1 MVSTQLK
8 SQTGNLPQVEVKIKN
23 VWNHHLIYVFYWE
36 FASLPHPRSPSFI
49 PSSNS
54 DLPSAAAK
62 RVMKGSEASCERS
75 FFHQCHAG
83 WWISPWQ
90 KQTLA
95 QLIATY
101 NNTSKLVFGENCID
115 TSYTKKHSKLGTFQK
130 SGGIFFK
137 MPKNISPQ
145 SFSSQ
150 NESPSIQLKPE
161 GPTATPHHPS
171 APNKS
176 GFRRSWVPW
185 AIHCSHCATATSQP
199 RCHQHRE
206 GVTKQLRKA
215 W

>member
-1 MVSTQLK
+1 M
-8 SQTGNLPQVEVKIKN
+8 
-23 VWNHHLIYVFYWE
+23 
-36 FASLPHPRSPSFI
+36 PSC
-49 PSSNS
+49 NS

-62 RVMKGSEASCERS
+62 RVMKGSEASCEPS

-115 TSYTKKHSKLGTFQK
+115 TSYTNKNMQRLKIIPNWALQKKT
-130 SGGIFFK
+130 GGMFSF
-137 MPKNISPQ
+137 SSQ

-150 NESPSIQLKPE
+150 NESPSIQLKPEGPTQLKPE